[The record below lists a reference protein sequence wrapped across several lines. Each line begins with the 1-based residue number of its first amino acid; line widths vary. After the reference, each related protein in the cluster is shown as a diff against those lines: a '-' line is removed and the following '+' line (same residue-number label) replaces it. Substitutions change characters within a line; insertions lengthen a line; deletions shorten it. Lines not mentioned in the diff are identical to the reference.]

1 MAEEKKTK
9 SIYMDHAATT
19 PVRPE
24 VLEEMLPF
32 IKDVYGNPSSIHR
45 NGQSSKKAL
54 EEAREKTA
62 ALLGADP
69 KEIYYT
75 SGGTESDNLAI
86 KGIAYASMD
95 KGKHLVT
102 SAVEHQAVLNSC
114 RFLEGNGFE
123 VTYLPVDHYGMIDL
137 EAAEKSLRSDTILIT
152 VMLANN
158 ETGTIQPIS
167 EIAELAKKRGIPLH
181 TDAVQAPGKIP
192 VDIGTLGADLLT
204 LSGHKFNGP
213 KGVGL
218 LYVKNGISLQP
229 LLHGGHHER
238 QLRAGT
244 QNVAAIVGF
253 ARAMELA
260 ISEMPQTWENLEKL
274 RNQLEK
280 NLLEKIRSARLN
292 GHPER
297 RLPNISNVSFGS
309 MDNESLLLALD
320 MKGISVS
327 TGSACTSGA
336 VEPSHVLKAMGLDP
350 GRADSSLRFSLGMGN
365 TAEEV
370 EVVIDSL
377 VEIIQRIQEHISEK
391 S

>member
-1 MAEEKKTK
+1 MTEDKKMK
-9 SIYMDHAATT
+9 PIYMDHAATT

-24 VLEEMLPF
+24 VLEAMLPF
-32 IKDVYGNPSSIHR
+32 LTEIYGNASSIHQI
-45 NGQSSKKAL
+45 GQRSKKAL
-54 EEAREKTA
+54 EEAREKAA

-69 KEIYYT
+69 EEIYFT

-86 KGIAYASMD
+86 KGVAYANSD

-102 SAVEHQAVLNSC
+102 SAIEHQAVLNCC
-114 RFLEGNGFE
+114 RYLEGNGFD
-123 VTYLPVDHYGMIDL
+123 VTYLPVDQFGVIDL
-137 EAAEKSLRSDTILIT
+137 GAVEKALRSDTILIS

-181 TDAVQAPGKIP
+181 TDAVQALGKIP
-192 VDIGTLGADLLT
+192 VETEALGADLLT
-204 LSGHKFNGP
+204 LSGHKFNGS

-218 LYVKNGISLQP
+218 LYVRKGISLRP

-244 QNVAAIVGF
+244 QNVAGIVGL
-253 ARAMELA
+253 AKAMELA
-260 ISEMPQTWENLEKL
+260 IREMPQARKSLEKI

-280 NLLEKIRSARLN
+280 DLLGRIKSARLN
-292 GHPER
+292 GHPEK
-297 RLPNISNVSFGS
+297 RLPSILNVSFGS
-309 MDNESLLLALD
+309 VDNESLLLALD

-336 VEPSHVLKAMGLDP
+336 IEPSHVLQAMGLDP
-350 GRADSSLRFSLGMGN
+350 ERAESSLRFSLGEGN
-365 TAEEV
+365 TAEDI
-370 EVVIDSL
+370 EVVVDSL
-377 VEIIQRIQEHISEK
+377 VEIVQRIQEHVSNRT
-391 S
+391 

>member
-1 MAEEKKTK
+1 
-9 SIYMDHAATT
+9 MDHAATT

-32 IKDVYGNPSSIHR
+32 ITEVYGNPSSIHR
-45 NGQSSKKAL
+45 IGQSSKKAL
-54 EEAREKTA
+54 EEAREKVA

-69 KEIYYT
+69 KEICFT
-75 SGGTESDNLAI
+75 SGGTESDNLAV

-123 VTYLPVDHYGMIDL
+123 VTYLPVDHYGVIDL
-137 EAAEKSLRSDTILIT
+137 EAAEKALRSDTILIT

-158 ETGTIQPIS
+158 ETGTIQPVS
-167 EIAELAKKRGIPLH
+167 EIAGLAKKRGIPIH
-181 TDAVQAPGKIP
+181 TDAVQALGKIP
-192 VDIGTLGADLLT
+192 VNIENLGVDLLT

-218 LYVKNGISLQP
+218 LYVRNGISLQP
-229 LLHGGHHER
+229 LMHGGHHEG

-244 QNVAAIVGF
+244 QNVAAIVGL
-253 ARAMELA
+253 AKAMELA
-260 ISEMPQTWENLEKL
+260 IREMPQARKNLEKL

-280 NLLEKIRSARLN
+280 NLLEKIQSARLN

-297 RLPNISNVSFGS
+297 RLPHISNVSFGS
-309 MDNESLLLALD
+309 VDNESLLLALD

-336 VEPSHVLKAMGLDP
+336 IEPSHVLKAMTLDP
-350 GRADSSLRFSLGMGN
+350 GRAESSLRFSLGMSN
-365 TAEEV
+365 ISEEV

-391 S
+391 A